1 MLEAEKELGKII
13 RDTEFRKPRC
23 PIYQCVD
30 GKAHVN
36 PKEIQDN
43 LVIHITH
50 SVLWTAMVNNM
61 VKDGVTDFYEVGTDD
76 TLQKI
81 VTRMYP
87 DKKVTSIWEIE
98 EYNSINPFKEKES

>member
-1 MLEAEKELGKII
+1 
-13 RDTEFRKPRC
+13 
-23 PIYQCVD
+23 
-30 GKAHVN
+30 
-36 PKEIQDN
+36 
-43 LVIHITH
+43 
-50 SVLWTAMVNNM
+50 MVNNM